1 MRMANPLRLLSLVW
15 YCLVVFLAELGKA
28 NWDMAKRSF
37 SMDTTLRGP
46 RIHPGIVKVPVN
58 VHSEYGLSML
68 ANSITLTPGT
78 ITMDIVEE
86 DGENYFYIHWIDVAK
101 GSPEEMG
108 EQIKGRL
115 RKMDKE
121 DLGVIEF
128 VFAGVFFVL
137 LALSLSWRL
146 YKGPSV
152 VDRAICGD
160 SIEVL
165 CSCALIL
172 FSLFSGRSIY
182 LDVSLVVAILG
193 FISTVLWQ
201 SIWRERCGW

>member
-1 MRMANPLRLLSLVW
+1 
-15 YCLVVFLAELGKA
+15 
-28 NWDMAKRSF
+28 
-37 SMDTTLRGP
+37 
-46 RIHPGIVKVPVN
+46 
-58 VHSEYGLSML
+58 
-68 ANSITLTPGT
+68 
-78 ITMDIVEE
+78 
-86 DGENYFYIHWIDVAK
+86 
-101 GSPEEMG
+101 
-108 EQIKGRL
+108 
-115 RKMDKE
+115 MDKE

-193 FISTVLWQ
+193 FISTVLVAKYL
-201 SIWRERCGW
+201 EGTL

>member
-1 MRMANPLRLLSLVW
+1 MPKTRFSSVLATFMVCFVFWVLITWSFAIQELIAGAVISLGVALFAARFFIHTGTMRMANPLRLLSLVW

-115 RKMDKE
+115 EKWIR
-121 DLGVIEF
+121 
-128 VFAGVFFVL
+128 
-137 LALSLSWRL
+137 R
-146 YKGPSV
+146 
-152 VDRAICGD
+152 
-160 SIEVL
+160 
-165 CSCALIL
+165 
-172 FSLFSGRSIY
+172 
-182 LDVSLVVAILG
+182 
-193 FISTVLWQ
+193 
-201 SIWRERCGW
+201 IWE